1 MVRSEANESEANES
15 MYAIS
20 ESLTDVLPKERARKG
35 ESFFDDKTVIYH

>member
-1 MVRSEANESEANES
+1 MVRSEANENETNES

-35 ESFFDDKTVIYH
+35 ESFLTIKQ